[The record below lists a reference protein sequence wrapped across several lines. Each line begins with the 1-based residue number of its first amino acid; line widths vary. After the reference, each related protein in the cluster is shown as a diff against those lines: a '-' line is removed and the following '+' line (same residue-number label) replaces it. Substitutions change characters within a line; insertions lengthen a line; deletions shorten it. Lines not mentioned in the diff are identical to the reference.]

1 MKFDMGASTLTTLTK
16 QTSSSNEDLGALVKE
31 LVVAAEPLEGRFNG
45 SGRAAFDGFK
55 ARTDEVSAEL
65 NASLAAVLGGIRGM
79 DTAFMQGE
87 QEMTDSTRAAEGSV
101 NFDSARFGSAR

>member
-31 LVVAAEPLEGRFNG
+31 LVAAAEPLEGRFNG

-65 NASLAAVLGGIRGM
+65 NSSLAAVLGGIRGM

-87 QEMTDSTRAAEGSV
+87 QEMVDSTRAAEGSV
-101 NFDSARFGSAR
+101 SFDSARFSSGR